1 MPSTGIC
8 RLIAEAL
15 LIRFLAI
22 SFVLWLSG
30 TIRASIVVVDSRDNI
45 YGAGLSSTPDILG
58 DGMSP
63 AVVNFAA
70 APNAG
75 FDVSIRSRNG
85 QLLRQ
90 YETQHRGTGRLRS
103 QFSIRIFRANSPRRP
118 SRSMAFMDCR
128 DCETLIMCLFG
139 GSLSN

>member
-70 APNAG
+70 APNQVLT
-75 FDVSIRSRNG
+75 FPSVV
-85 QLLRQ
+85 
-90 YETQHRGTGRLRS
+90 GTV
-103 QFSIRIFRANSPRRP
+103 NYYDNTKP
-118 SRSMAFMDCR
+118 STEGPD
-128 DCETLIMCLFG
+128 G
-139 GSLSN
+139 